1 MSGQAK
7 TVAGTGALVLL
18 LAMPL
23 ISYYEGYVP
32 RGYADPVG
40 IPTACYG
47 HTGPEVRIG
56 QKYTKAQCDALL
68 TDDIRIAQAQVKR
81 CIRVSLKPYE
91 EAALVSFTF
100 NVGGKALCGSTLARR
115 VNAGELPAACS
126 ELSKWVYSR
135 GIKFPGLVKR
145 RIAERAMC
153 EGVSNVV

>member
-1 MSGQAK
+1 MKGRIA
-7 TVAGTGALVLL
+7 AGGGVLAL
-18 LAMPL
+18 AAGL

-56 QKYTKAQCDALL
+56 QKYTKEQCDALL
-68 TDDIRIAQAQVKR
+68 TEDIRIAKAQVHR
-81 CIRVSLKPYE
+81 CIRVPLKPHE

-100 NVGGKALCGSTLARR
+100 NVGGTALCGSTLARR
-115 VNAGELPAACS
+115 INAGQLPGACS
-126 ELSKWVYSR
+126 ELSRWVYSR

-145 RIAERAMC
+145 RDSERAMC
-153 EGVSNVV
+153 EGKSP

>member
-1 MSGQAK
+1 MATK
-7 TVAGTGALVLL
+7 TTVGASALVIALVAPL
-18 LAMPL
+18 LA
-23 ISYYEGYVP
+23 YYEGTVFF
-32 RGYADPVG
+32 GYADPVG
-40 IPTACYG
+40 IPTACVG
-47 HTGPEVRIG
+47 HTGPEVRVG
-56 QKYTKAQCDALL
+56 QKYTREQCDALL
-68 TDDIRIAQAQVKR
+68 TDDIRIAQVQVKR
-81 CIRVSLKPYE
+81 CIRVPLKPHE

-153 EGVSNVV
+153 EGRA

>member
-1 MSGQAK
+1 MPGPAK
-7 TVAGTGALVLL
+7 SAAGAGALVVA
-18 LAMPL
+18 LAAPL
-23 ISYYEGYVP
+23 IAYYEGYVP

-47 HTGPEVRIG
+47 HTGPEVRVG

-68 TDDIRIAQAQVKR
+68 TEDIRTAQAQVKR
-81 CIRVSLKPYE
+81 CIRVSLKPHE

-145 RIAERAMC
+145 RAAERAMC
-153 EGVSNVV
+153 EGNYAAV